1 LKRELSNARIIA
13 SGMSDFSVSWL
24 IGNKYYEPEK
34 ISVFINTVWNKLKDL
49 ESMSGLEVNRTLL
62 LRCVEISKEITK
74 EIRTIKSETKE
85 KGDATPL
92 ASKLFLDLKTL
103 SSHFF
108 RLYFEVKRDQFQ
120 DHPAG
125 E

>member
-1 LKRELSNARIIA
+1 
-13 SGMSDFSVSWL
+13 L

-34 ISVFINTVWNKLKDL
+34 ISVFVNTVWDKLKAL
-49 ESMSGLEVNRTLL
+49 ESVPGLELDKNQL

-120 DHPAG
+120 DHLAG